1 MQEAEAGAARKAFD
15 LRLEGLGPYNLDFSR
30 SGRHLLIG
38 GRKGH
43 LGLMEWQ
50 TGHTFCEVQV
60 GPLCVERQVGLGGV
74 CGPECAQA
82 EAREGREERSGRA
95 NRPSAKFR

>member
-30 SGRHLLIG
+30 SGCHLLIG

-60 GPLCVERQVGLGGV
+60 GTVCVERQVGLGSCVGQRLHELKLEK
-74 CGPECAQA
+74 GG
-82 EAREGREERSGRA
+82 ARGRWKEW
-95 NRPSAKFR
+95 

>member
-60 GPLCVERQVGLGGV
+60 GLVGVDRLVGLGV
-74 CGPECAQA
+74 CVGQSLHRLKHERG
-82 EAREGREERSGRA
+82 EARERGEEW
-95 NRPSAKFR
+95 